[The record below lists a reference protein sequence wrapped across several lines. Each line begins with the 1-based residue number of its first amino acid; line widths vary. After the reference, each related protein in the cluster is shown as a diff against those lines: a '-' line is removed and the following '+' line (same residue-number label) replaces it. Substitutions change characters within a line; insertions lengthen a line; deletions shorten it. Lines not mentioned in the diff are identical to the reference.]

1 MRILFLLSFILL
13 QISTTQAVNVDSI
26 TRRLFA
32 NISPDGTTRGVV
44 VASPSR
50 ENPNYFYHWIRD
62 AALVMNVVND
72 LYIREQDPIKKNL
85 LKEMMIDFAVFS
97 KDNQQ
102 RFTLS
107 GLGEPKFYVDGRGYD
122 EPWGR
127 PQNDGPAL
135 RAITLIN
142 FANSLIES
150 GEEELVRSLL
160 YSADFSAQSV
170 IKTDLEYVSHHWRE
184 ASFDYWEEVIGS
196 HFSTLLAQRRSLLM
210 GADLAIK
217 LNDPLAAKWYNKQA
231 LLLENEI
238 NLHWD
243 EGRNHI
249 VHSRNTHHHR
259 GGLDIATI
267 LGVLH
272 SAGSDNF
279 YNVTNDRVLATST
292 HLKNSF
298 KNIYKINKDS
308 NLGVAIGR
316 YPEDTYDGVRTDS
329 LGNPW
334 FLATLAYA
342 EYYQKVKKSFLKK
355 GRIEINETNKV
366 FFSEL
371 LGNSITSN
379 IKAINIKS
387 KLGKNLVRVLD
398 SQIESIYK
406 RVNYHSSRSGSI
418 AEQMNRDNGYMQGA
432 RDLTWSYAS
441 YLSALLS
448 K

>member
-1 MRILFLLSFILL
+1 MRILVLLIAVLQLSF
-13 QISTTQAVNVDSI
+13 TYAGNVDSL
-26 TRRLFA
+26 TKRLFA
-32 NISPDGTTRGVV
+32 NISPDGTTRGAVI
-44 VASPSR
+44 ASPSK

-72 LYIREQDPIKKNL
+72 LYLRELDPIQKNN
-85 LKEMMIDFAVFS
+85 LKEMMLDFAIFS

-102 RFTLS
+102 THTLS
-107 GLGEPKFYVDGRGYD
+107 GLGEPKYYVDGSGYF

-142 FANSLIES
+142 FANDLLAN
-150 GEEELVRSLL
+150 GEESLVRELL
-160 YSADFSAQSV
+160 YSADFSDQSV

-184 ASFDYWEEVIGS
+184 ASFDYWEEVQGQ
-196 HFSTLLAQRRSLLM
+196 HFSTSLAQRRSLLM
-210 GADLAIK
+210 GADLAIR
-217 LNDPLAAKWYNKQA
+217 LGDPLAAKWYKEQA
-231 LLLENEI
+231 RLIEDSVNA
-238 NLHWD
+238 HWD
-243 EGRNHI
+243 SSKNYI
-249 VHSRNTHHHR
+249 VHSRNIYHHR
-259 GGLDIATI
+259 SGLDIATI

-272 SAGSDNF
+272 SAGNDDF
-279 YNVTNDRVLATST
+279 YSVTSDRVLATST

-298 KNIYKINKDS
+298 KEIYKINHNS

-316 YPEDTYDGVRTDS
+316 YPEDTYDGLRTDS

-342 EYYQKVKKSFLKK
+342 EYYQKVKRSFTQQKSLN
-355 GRIEINETNKV
+355 INETNKV
-366 FFSEL
+366 FFAEL
-371 LGNSITSN
+371 LGEKSI
-379 IKAINIKS
+379 S
-387 KLGKNLVRVLD
+387 KLKKISLKSTAGKNLIKALD
-398 SQIESIYK
+398 SQIDGFYK

-432 RDLTWSYAS
+432 RDLTWSYAA